1 MPPLELADLRRP
13 LGLLRSRAPWTALL
27 YLALE
32 AAAGAVSIAVWLTVL
47 LIPLWLLLWPRLELR
62 LVPLAGRRAPDVVRR
77 RGALRWQDVV
87 LVLLTAVMAS
97 AMFFVGIFAVVLLGV
112 LFGTP
117 VAVLSGRTITGWD
130 ADQVLP
136 SVPAAVVAPLLGLA
150 VLGLMLW
157 AATALAYGWSGLSVA
172 LLRDEERRLA
182 AQIDALGDMS
192 VQRDDVTALERR
204 ALERDL
210 HDGAQVHL
218 SAAGMRLALLQ
229 LDAEQLLVGR
239 ARDRMLTGLEE
250 IGEQLDLGGR
260 SVREAARG
268 LTAPV
273 LRDGGLQDA
282 LRELARALPLATELT
297 CDVPRL
303 PEELEHSVHLV
314 AREALTNV
322 VRHSGAQQVRIRCVI
337 SGGTLILEII
347 DDGSGGAE
355 PTGTG
360 LVSVQAR
367 ARRLGGTLEL
377 ESPDGGP
384 TTLLLRVP
392 TPPEGGAS

>member
-1 MPPLELADLRRP
+1 
-13 LGLLRSRAPWTALL
+13 
-27 YLALE
+27 
-32 AAAGAVSIAVWLTVL
+32 
-47 LIPLWLLLWPRLELR
+47 
-62 LVPLAGRRAPDVVRR
+62 
-77 RGALRWQDVV
+77 
-87 LVLLTAVMAS
+87 
-97 AMFFVGIFAVVLLGV
+97 
-112 LFGTP
+112 
-117 VAVLSGRTITGWD
+117 
-130 ADQVLP
+130 
-136 SVPAAVVAPLLGLA
+136 
-150 VLGLMLW
+150 
-157 AATALAYGWSGLSVA
+157 
-172 LLRDEERRLA
+172 
-182 AQIDALGDMS
+182 
-192 VQRDDVTALERR
+192 
-204 ALERDL
+204 
-210 HDGAQVHL
+210 
-218 SAAGMRLALLQ
+218 
-229 LDAEQLLVGR
+229 
-239 ARDRMLTGLEE
+239 
-250 IGEQLDLGGR
+250 DLGGR

-392 TPPEGGAS
+392 TPPGGGASCGSRSTRTQHCRGAGWSPSWSAP